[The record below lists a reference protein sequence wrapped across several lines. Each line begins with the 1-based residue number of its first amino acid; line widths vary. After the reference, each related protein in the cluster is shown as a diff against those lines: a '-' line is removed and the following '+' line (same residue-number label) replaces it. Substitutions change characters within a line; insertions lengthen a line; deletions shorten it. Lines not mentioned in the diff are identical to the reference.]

1 MKGQHSRVYGHYMEE
16 FDTDLCRY
24 AVSKLIQIFAVR
36 EIAARITENRS
47 KVVLNIINP
56 GLAKTELTRKV
67 TGFAKL
73 LLSCQLFC

>member
-1 MKGQHSRVYGHYMEE
+1 MEA

-24 AVSKLIQIFAVR
+24 AISKLIQIFAVR
-36 EIAARITENRS
+36 EIAARMTENRS

-56 GLAKTELTRKV
+56 GLVKTELTRNV